1 MTLTPGDA
9 SDHPGHPGEHPAAAV
24 LPTEGRGR
32 LYRSAGATG
41 PQAALA
47 IPALTQRRE
56 LRQAR
61 RSEATGATA
70 RTGRRARREAERGN
84 GPLSRGRSGRETLT
98 PREER
103 RQQHEE
109 RRRLL
114 HGTDGERSTYREE
127 DDPLPPG
134 SRGLA
139 LLGITVLVVLIPS
152 VVGFV
157 DVLLF
162 TRVGLLTNATFAAC
176 VGISALAARG
186 DDNWTTVV
194 AAPLGYLAL
203 VLVSGQS
210 TLGSQ
215 GGLLVREVAM
225 VVATLGLN
233 AVWVLSVTGGALV
246 IAVIRA
252 VIARR
257 SVDPISGR

>member
-1 MTLTPGDA
+1 M
-9 SDHPGHPGEHPAAAV
+9 V

-61 RSEATGATA
+61 RSEATTGATE
-70 RTGRRARREAERGN
+70 RTGRRARREAERGET
-84 GPLSRGRSGRETLT
+84 PATRPRAGRETLT
-98 PREER
+98 PREQR
-103 RQQHEE
+103 RQQQEE

-114 HGTDGERSTYREE
+114 HEADGEQSTYREE

-176 VGISALAARG
+176 VAISALAARR

-233 AVWVLSVTGGALV
+233 AVWVLSVTGGALA
-246 IAVIRA
+246 IAVVRA

-257 SVDPISGR
+257 SIDPISGR